1 MAPMAAGRLFSLE
14 LLVDWV
20 RLEVGLSP
28 CAGRPAVAFR
38 LLDFPPLL
46 VLPPAASGQEPQSG
60 TIDFGRG
67 KACLLRLRPAAL
79 HRPRLRAV
87 LLQLPQGPASAPCL
101 LGACDILLVAS
112 PQGRRGKFTLRGPAA
127 EPVGELAV
135 FCRLTDL
142 GRFPPGAQ
150 ELPGPLSP
158 ASIMG
163 SEALEVWEPRTQDA
177 PKPCTKEAAARCL
190 QCASNVRCLEAS
202 EPCAKDTNSWSAGDS
217 DPSAIQKTWEE
228 AVLHSK
234 ASSGD
239 MASAPCSPAPS
250 GRSVSPLSPEVTELD
265 FESNTFCPPPLY
277 YTHLAQEKTSSARVE
292 ITIEPQ
298 RNGPEDLDGIF
309 PETKRV
315 GPPIHLVK
323 HTRSAME
330 ESPPVLLNPP
340 QMKGPGSVNE
350 VTCPPQTEQS
360 TANAIRQLPLLNAL
374 LIELS
379 LLCNQPVASPT
390 QVHPHLAW
398 LYGSEHKGPEPSV
411 KSTSRSE
418 SKSASRSEPKSNK
431 LSVREHE
438 KLVSLQSKKNPKGKH
453 SEKISGSPP
462 PRVTKGK
469 LLYGLTNTLRLRLK
483 QTNPDMLVVHEK
495 REQYRKSQIKAVEPK
510 VRGPSWKGKVPSLA
524 AQSQMPPQLPK
535 DKSSDSNGSFAEGS
549 DTSRQISACFDELS
563 TTKKMNW
570 SHAIKKDTVEQGE
583 NRTSDTWLEAGVCPA
598 DSIISERCPHSN
610 ILGGTSKMK
619 VQSPALSRQDPAVD
633 KPVDEG
639 KDGRQVEVTDIVT
652 ADTSANRPPS
662 TKSSCESISELQRQ
676 EELASPCYSEDFC
689 MTEDD
694 SRSLAPD
701 SSTGA
706 ENAQHGS
713 QTSKASEARL
723 STRKNS
729 SEVSPV
735 LSPPFSAGSPVCSH
749 KRSYVLKTAH
759 GSLEEA
765 SSSSTSDFSSQWT
778 NEKETRAEPL
788 STGRSKVMRTGWDS
802 STKLKVGAGRKSS
815 EKSQSPRTSQ
825 VSSYEPSNLS
835 ELELKGLD
843 NSAEADFQEEED
855 DLGSLNISKQCR
867 DICELVIN
875 KLPGYTV

>member
-1 MAPMAAGRLFSLE
+1 MASPRATAMAATAAGRLFSLE

-20 RLEVGLSP
+20 RLEFGLAP
-28 CAGRPAVAFR
+28 CAGDPAVAFR

-46 VLPPAASGQEPQSG
+46 VLPPAASAREPRSG

-79 HRPRLRAV
+79 RRPRLRAAV
-87 LLQLPQGPASAPCL
+87 LQLPEGPASAPCM

-112 PQGRRGKFTLRGPAA
+112 QGRRGKYTLRGPAA
-127 EPVGELAV
+127 ERVGELAL
-135 FCRLTDL
+135 FYRLTDL
-142 GRFPPGAQ
+142 GRFPPGVP
-150 ELPGPLSP
+150 ELQGPLNP
-158 ASIMG
+158 ESIT
-163 SEALEVWEPRTQDA
+163 SEAMELWEPPTQETS
-177 PKPCTKEAAARCL
+177 KPCAREATVRCR
-190 QCASNVRCLEAS
+190 QCASVVRRLEAS
-202 EPCAKDTNSWSAGDS
+202 EPCPKDTNSWSAGDS
-217 DPSAIQKTWEE
+217 DPSAVQKTWEE

-250 GRSVSPLSPEVTELD
+250 GRTASPLSPEVTELD
-265 FESNTFCPPPLY
+265 FETNTFCPPPLY
-277 YTHLAQEKTSSARVE
+277 YTHLIQEKTPPARVE

-298 RNGPEDLDGIF
+298 RNGPEEPDGIY
-309 PETKRV
+309 PETKPV
-315 GPPIHLVK
+315 GPPVHPVK

-340 QMKGPGSVNE
+340 QTQGPGAVDE
-350 VTCPPQTEQS
+350 AACPQTEQN

-379 LLCNQPVASPT
+379 LLCNQPMASPA

-398 LYGSEHKGPEPSV
+398 LYRGEHKGPEPSA

-418 SKSASRSEPKSNK
+418 LKSSK
-431 LSVREHE
+431 LSVRESE
-438 KLVSLQSKKNPKGKH
+438 KLLSLQPKKNPKGKR
-453 SEKISGSPP
+453 SEISGSPP
-462 PRVTKGK
+462 PRAAKGR

-495 REQYRKSQIKAVEPK
+495 REQYRKSQIQTGGPK
-510 VRGPSWKGKVPSLA
+510 FRVPSWKGKVPSLA
-524 AQSQMPPQLPK
+524 TQSQMPPQPPEK
-535 DKSSDSNGSFAEGS
+535 PSDSSGSFAEGS
-549 DTSRQISACFDELS
+549 DTSRQISECFDEPS
-563 TTKKMNW
+563 TNTSKAVKR
-570 SHAIKKDTVEQGE
+570 SQAARQETGGQSE
-583 NRTSDTWLEAGVCPA
+583 NRASDTWLEAGVGPIE
-598 DSIISERCPHSN
+598 SIIPARVPPSH
-610 ILGGTSKMK
+610 ILEGASKML
-619 VQSPALSRQDPAVD
+619 VQSPGLSRQDPAVD
-633 KPVDEG
+633 QTVEEG
-639 KDGRQVEVTDIVT
+639 KDDSHVKVTDLVT
-652 ADTSANRPPS
+652 SDAGINRVAS
-662 TKSSCESISELQRQ
+662 RDSSCESISELEYQ

-689 MTEDD
+689 VTENN
-694 SRSLAPD
+694 SRSLLAPG

-713 QTSKASEARL
+713 QASKSSEAGPF
-723 STRKNS
+723 TRKTS
-729 SEVSPV
+729 SELSV

-749 KRSYVLKTAH
+749 KQSHVLKTPCR
-759 GSLEEA
+759 SLEEA

-778 NEKETRAEPL
+778 NEKENQADAL
-788 STGRSKVMRTGWDS
+788 STGSSKVMRTGRDS
-802 STKLKVGAGRKSS
+802 STKLRGGAGRRSS

-835 ELELKGLD
+835 ELELKGFD
-843 NSAEADFQEEED
+843 NSESADFQEEED
-855 DLGSLNISKQCR
+855 DLGPLNFSKQCR